1 MVFLMLFVIYGSLLQ
16 VLRDAHGTI
25 SPTALIQLLG
35 VVQTGDLQ
43 SIVYDLAV
51 SSIIYQSM
59 YLTIARYVTT
69 SVQQT
74 GPDEELCM
82 FHDHTP

>member
-1 MVFLMLFVIYGSLLQ
+1 MVFLMLPYKEVPLQ

-25 SPTALIQLLG
+25 SPIALIQLLG

-51 SSIIYQSM
+51 SAVTCQGCHLII
-59 YLTIARYVTT
+59 
-69 SVQQT
+69 
-74 GPDEELCM
+74 
-82 FHDHTP
+82 